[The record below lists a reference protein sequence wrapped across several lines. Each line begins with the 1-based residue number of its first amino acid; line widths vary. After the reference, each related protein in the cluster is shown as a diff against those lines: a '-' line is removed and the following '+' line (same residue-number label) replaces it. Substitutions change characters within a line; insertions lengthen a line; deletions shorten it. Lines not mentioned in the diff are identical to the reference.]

1 MGQTKSKRD
10 VNMESSNPLVREK
23 IVINDPWTTSDEIIV
38 FAQKENVVRNRFIW
52 QQEINSL
59 PYNTEGSIF
68 TDRLFNVR
76 TKTGDI
82 IKFST
87 SLSYDR
93 PLVFFKAKVT
103 EGEDLISYENL
114 KTSFSYSY
122 NESKGYWGSE
132 NCSHSTTEFQNGEFV
147 KTSGKVLL

>member
-1 MGQTKSKRD
+1 
-10 VNMESSNPLVREK
+10 MESSNLL
-23 IVINDPWTTSDEIIV
+23 VINDPWTTSDEIIV
-38 FAQKENVVRNRFIW
+38 FSQKENIVRNKFIW

-68 TDRLFNVR
+68 TDRIFNVW
-76 TKTGDI
+76 TNTGDI
-82 IKFST
+82 IKIST

-93 PLVFFKAKVT
+93 PMRWSNIFFKAKVT
-103 EGEDLISYENL
+103 EGEDLINYENL

-122 NESKGYWGSE
+122 NGSE

-147 KTSGKVLL
+147 ITSGKGL